1 MIAAPTSVLVKSLV
15 TGNLRNKLQ
24 KENVWG
30 NSHKRENDIVKAECF
45 QGKQEQW
52 NIHDDHQKTDA
63 DADAEICKN
72 RLKKLCDSGNTDWI
86 GMSVRQE
93 NVDADGWHE
102 SVENR
107 KETFANEFELCFI
120 L

>member
-1 MIAAPTSVLVKSLV
+1 MIAAPTSV
-15 TGNLRNKLQ
+15 
-24 KENVWG
+24 
-30 NSHKRENDIVKAECF
+30 VKAECF
-45 QGKQEQW
+45 QGKQEQRDV
-52 NIHDDHQKTDA
+52 HDDHQETDA

-72 RLKKLCDSGNTDWI
+72 RLKKLRDSGNADRI
-86 GMSVRQE
+86 GMSVWQE

-102 SVENR
+102 SVENC